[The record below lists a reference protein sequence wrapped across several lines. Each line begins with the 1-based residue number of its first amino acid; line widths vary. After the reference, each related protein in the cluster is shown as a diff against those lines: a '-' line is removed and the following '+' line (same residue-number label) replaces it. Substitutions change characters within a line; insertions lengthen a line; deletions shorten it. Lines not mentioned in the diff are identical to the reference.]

1 MANTPNA
8 RIGIVGGS
16 GLYQIEGLKNVAEV
30 KPDTPWGSPSDAII
44 TGELS
49 GVPVAFL
56 PRHGRG
62 HRFLPSEIPQRANM
76 YALKSIG
83 VRAVISVSAVGSLR
97 QELAPRHFVLP
108 NQMVD
113 ETKGRDYSFF
123 GEGVVGHVSFA
134 RPFCETV
141 SSVLYEGALKIGV
154 TAHKGGTLI
163 VMEGP
168 QFSPKAESEY
178 HRRMGYDLIGMT
190 ASPEA
195 RLAREAQMCYAPVC
209 LVTDYDTWKDGEEVT
224 GEQVLEVLTYNIS
237 HVKSLI
243 TEVVPQLAKV
253 MNENCHCRK
262 SLAGSIYTAKEYIT
276 PSKQQMLDMLL
287 K

>member
-1 MANTPNA
+1 MSNTSSA

-113 ETKGRDYSFF
+113 ETKGRNYSFF

-134 RPFCETV
+134 KPFCETV
-141 SSVLYEGALKIGV
+141 SSALYEGARKIGV

-178 HRRMGYDLIGMT
+178 HRKMGYDLIGMT

-209 LVTDYDTWKDGEEVT
+209 LVTDYDSWKDGEEVT

-243 TEVVPQLAKV
+243 AEVVPQLAKV
-253 MNENCHCRK
+253 MNDNCHCRK
-262 SLAGSIYTAKEYIT
+262 SLAGSIYTAKEHIT
-276 PSKQQMLDMLL
+276 PSKQRMLDMLL

>member
-1 MANTPNA
+1 MANNPIA
-8 RIGIVGGS
+8 RIGIIGGS
-16 GLYQIEGLKNVAEV
+16 GLYQIEGLRNVAEV
-30 KPDTPWGSPSDAII
+30 KPPTPWGEPSDAIV

-83 VRAVISVSAVGSLR
+83 VRAVVSVSAVGSLR
-97 QELAPRHFVLP
+97 QELAPRHFVVP
-108 NQMVD
+108 DQMVD
-113 ETKGRDYSFF
+113 ETKGRPYSFF
-123 GEGVVGHVSFA
+123 GEGVVGHVSMA
-134 RPFCETV
+134 KPFCATV
-141 SSVLYEGALKIGV
+141 SSSLYEAARKVGV
-154 TAHKGGTLI
+154 TAHKGGTLV

-168 QFSPKAESEY
+168 QFSPRAESDY
-178 HRRMGYDLIGMT
+178 HRKMGYDIIGMT

-209 LVTDYDTWKDGEEVT
+209 LVTDFDSWKDGEEVT
-224 GEQVLEVLTYNIS
+224 GEQVLEVLNYNIS
-237 HVKSLI
+237 HVRSLI
-243 TEVVPQLAKV
+243 VEVVPQLAGAL
-253 MNENCHCRK
+253 NDDCHCRK
-262 SLAGSIYTAKEYIT
+262 SLAGSVYTAKEMI
-276 PSKQQMLDMLL
+276 PSAKQQMLDMLM